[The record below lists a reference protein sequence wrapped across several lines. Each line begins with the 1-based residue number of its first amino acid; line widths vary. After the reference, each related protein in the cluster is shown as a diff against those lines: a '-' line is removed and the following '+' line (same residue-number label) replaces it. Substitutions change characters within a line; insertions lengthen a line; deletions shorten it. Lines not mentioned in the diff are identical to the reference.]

1 MMRMAIVWCG
11 CDERVEKPMS
21 LERFRLW
28 EGMTECAFFTVGN
41 QPGVG
46 SC

>member
-1 MMRMAIVWCG
+1 MVVLDVLEV
-11 CDERVEKPMS
+11 DEFGDLDMQTRI
-21 LERFRLW
+21 RLW
-28 EGMTECAFFTVGN
+28 EGMTECAFFTLGN